1 MNSPDDLYHK
11 LLTGRGYSVDIS
23 KHDAYGDVIFYVTIP
38 GYPQDALPPLTVGE
52 YGKVK
57 RPSASPLTAMG
68 TATATIARRPMP
80 RAIARPMAATTIA
93 ITGRATTPDTKV
105 GSVHCRNRR
114 RPRRRRFSFGPR
126 LTLTF
131 DGEPGSWD
139 TVLRLPPDSGQK
151 MLLGCIADD
160 FTGATDLA
168 NTLAKGGM
176 ATVQFVG
183 IPAREA
189 GGDCEAGVVALKTRS
204 IPAKEAVAES
214 LTALEWLRGQACRQF
229 LFKYCSTFDSTPEG
243 NIGPVAEALLD
254 ALDAPVAVVCPVF
267 PATGRTLFMGHLFVQ
282 DRLLSESGMEKH
294 PLNPMTDPDI
304 RRWLRLQTR
313 GEVGLIPYGVVRQG
327 AAAIRAGLAAE
338 AARDHRLVVVDAVT
352 DGDLVEIGTAAAD
365 HKLITGGSGIAMGL
379 PENFRRAGLL
389 GSHRQVFAGRAGP
402 GVVLSG
408 SCSRRLARAGRGLPR
423 RPSRP
428 AGRPRR
434 GHGRR
439 AHRRRRGRLRAG
451 KDRAVADRLFDRRTR
466 RRGGG
471 AGAPWPRR
479 GPRPRSS
486 AFFGELALAA
496 GRNRRHAHRRRRRRD
511 RRRGGDRARCRAL
524 RIGPEIDPGVPALAA
539 DGKKP
544 VLLALK
550 SGNFG
555 APDFYAKA
563 LRILEAA

>member
-1 MNSPDDLYHK
+1 
-11 LLTGRGYSVDIS
+11 
-23 KHDAYGDVIFYVTIP
+23 
-38 GYPQDALPPLTVGE
+38 
-52 YGKVK
+52 
-57 RPSASPLTAMG
+57 
-68 TATATIARRPMP
+68 
-80 RAIARPMAATTIA
+80 
-93 ITGRATTPDTKV
+93 
-105 GSVHCRNRR
+105 
-114 RPRRRRFSFGPR
+114 
-126 LTLTF
+126 
-131 DGEPGSWD
+131 
-139 TVLRLPPDSGQK
+139 

-160 FTGATDLA
+160 FTGASDLA

-282 DRLLSESGMEKH
+282 DRLLNESGMEKH

-304 RRWLRLQTR
+304 RRWLRLQTG

-379 PENFRRAGLL
+379 PDNFRRAGLL

-402 GVVLSG
+402 GIVLSG
-408 SCSRRLARAGRGLPR
+408 SCSPASRGQVAAYLADHPGLRVDPDAIMAGALTADDAAAFVRERITQSPIVYSTAEPDAVAAAQAR
-423 RPSRP
+423 
-428 AGRPRR
+428 
-434 GHGRR
+434 HGR
-439 AHRRRRGRLRAG
+439 A
-451 KDRAVADRLFDRRTR
+451 AVAAAIER
-466 RRGGG
+466 
-471 AGAPWPRR
+471 
-479 GPRPRSS
+479 
-486 AFFGELALAA
+486 FFGELAARLVETGVTRIAVGGGETA
-496 GRNRRHAHRRRRRRD
+496 GAVVT
-511 RRRGGDRARCRAL
+511 AL
-524 RIGPEIDPGVPALAA
+524 GVERFAIGPEIDPGVPALAA
-539 DGKKP
+539 DGARP
-544 VLLALK
+544 IMLALK

-563 LRILEAA
+563 LHILEAA